1 MNLSI
6 LEISGD
12 NKNIWNVDPGAITD
26 SKAQVEKTELVTK
39 IIFVVNVV

>member
-1 MNLSI
+1 MERKSW
-6 LEISGD
+6 SF
-12 NKNIWNVDPGAITD
+12 ITD